1 MAAATCSRLSGLS
14 LFDQQLR
21 ELLKGVR
28 VVGKDVGNSEREVK
42 RKSYPSENVVT
53 EMVMLMLLFLL
64 ND

>member
-28 VVGKDVGNSEREVK
+28 VVGKDVGNSESGGEEKKLSIRE
-42 RKSYPSENVVT
+42 RGHRNGNVDAVI
-53 EMVMLMLLFLL
+53 FA
-64 ND
+64 